1 MAIRFSPKRPEWM
14 STSPIHTAPG
24 RGAPTRIPTACYAST
39 CPRVP
44 TSLQPPR
51 RTWSALP
58 CRSICVREKLLDG
71 QHHLRC
77 TLRSSCNYKLKKTLF
92 INPVLHLEIET
103 AHYQVAR
110 HRRCRIGAL
119 TLIHKLGNP

>member
-103 AHYQVAR
+103 AVPLFPVTIPCLKNHHY
-110 HRRCRIGAL
+110 
-119 TLIHKLGNP
+119 